1 MTTVGLNSMQLK
13 IQSLF
18 QETVLKF
25 DQEWD
30 RHMTY
35 LEDIVPTVMDQAAG
49 EQPPFFEKLEKSDAS
64 VSRTAA
70 LQGAG
75 MPPVRGQAQPQGAR
89 ADGQRPQHA
98 GLFHALCGAQELPR

>member
-1 MTTVGLNSMQLK
+1 MLSIVFYHPVSSRSTGDMTTIGLNKMQVE

-35 LEDIVPTVMDQAAG
+35 LDEIVPTVMDQAAG
-49 EQPPFFEKLEKSDAS
+49 EQ
-64 VSRTAA
+64 T
-70 LQGAG
+70 
-75 MPPVRGQAQPQGAR
+75 
-89 ADGQRPQHA
+89 
-98 GLFHALCGAQELPR
+98 LFLKKDREN

>member
-1 MTTVGLNSMQLK
+1 MKNGLRKKKEKKEENRSKPTSMLSIVFYHPVSYRSTGDMTTIGLNKMQVE

-35 LEDIVPTVMDQAAG
+35 LDEIVPTVMDQAAG
-49 EQPPFFEKLEKSDAS
+49 EQ
-64 VSRTAA
+64 T
-70 LQGAG
+70 
-75 MPPVRGQAQPQGAR
+75 
-89 ADGQRPQHA
+89 
-98 GLFHALCGAQELPR
+98 LFLKKDREN